1 MQLGHNLIMF
11 FAHIQIPLF
20 RVLFVETMA
29 EKLNLAS
36 LLVAV
41 QLPILFLKIY
51 HILGLC
57 GALSFTV
64 FVYLRIC
71 VFVFLSLCV

>member
-11 FAHIQIPLF
+11 YAHIQISLF

-29 EKLNLAS
+29 GKLSLAS

-51 HILGLC
+51 HILGLF
-57 GALSFTV
+57 GTL
-64 FVYLRIC
+64 
-71 VFVFLSLCV
+71 